1 VVKDELKQEIKRN
14 QELFASS
21 LNLQPTDT
29 ALFVNGMF
37 FDLDVVDVISLLEVV
52 RQELRVMEGL
62 HKIGGCFASG
72 CSMPD
77 NTNICNC
84 IVFVMQDHELCL
96 PKRTSCSSLAPVC

>member
-1 VVKDELKQEIKRN
+1 MKDELKQEIKRN

-62 HKIGGCFASG
+62 HKIG
-72 CSMPD
+72 
-77 NTNICNC
+77 
-84 IVFVMQDHELCL
+84 
-96 PKRTSCSSLAPVC
+96 

>member
-14 QELFASS
+14 QELFSSS

-62 HKIGGCFASG
+62 HKIGRCFA
-72 CSMPD
+72 
-77 NTNICNC
+77 
-84 IVFVMQDHELCL
+84 
-96 PKRTSCSSLAPVC
+96 

>member
-1 VVKDELKQEIKRN
+1 VKDELKQEIKRN
-14 QELFASS
+14 QELFSSS

-62 HKIGGCFASG
+62 HKIGR
-72 CSMPD
+72 CS
-77 NTNICNC
+77 
-84 IVFVMQDHELCL
+84 
-96 PKRTSCSSLAPVC
+96 A

>member
-14 QELFASS
+14 QELFSTS

-62 HKIGGCFASG
+62 HKIGR
-72 CSMPD
+72 CS
-77 NTNICNC
+77 
-84 IVFVMQDHELCL
+84 
-96 PKRTSCSSLAPVC
+96 A

>member
-14 QELFASS
+14 QELFSSS

-62 HKIGGCFASG
+62 HKIGR
-72 CSMPD
+72 CS
-77 NTNICNC
+77 
-84 IVFVMQDHELCL
+84 
-96 PKRTSCSSLAPVC
+96 A

>member
-1 VVKDELKQEIKRN
+1 MRTVVKDELKEEIKRN

-62 HKIGGCFASG
+62 HKIGWCFLHL
-72 CSMPD
+72 
-77 NTNICNC
+77 I
-84 IVFVMQDHELCL
+84 IVCQKM
-96 PKRTSCSSLAPVC
+96 

>member
-14 QELFASS
+14 QELFAST

-62 HKIGGCFASG
+62 HKIGACFAAG
-72 CSMPD
+72 CGLPD
-77 NTNICNC
+77 NVNVYAVKPLFV
-84 IVFVMQDHELCL
+84 VFVGGLKKETMDPGKQ
-96 PKRTSCSSLAPVC
+96 

>member
-1 VVKDELKQEIKRN
+1 MKDELKQEIKRN
-14 QELFASS
+14 QELFSSS

-62 HKIGGCFASG
+62 HKIGRCFA
-72 CSMPD
+72 
-77 NTNICNC
+77 
-84 IVFVMQDHELCL
+84 
-96 PKRTSCSSLAPVC
+96 

>member
-1 VVKDELKQEIKRN
+1 VRTVVKDELKQEIKRN
-14 QELFASS
+14 QELFSTS

-62 HKIGGCFASG
+62 HKIGR
-72 CSMPD
+72 CS
-77 NTNICNC
+77 
-84 IVFVMQDHELCL
+84 
-96 PKRTSCSSLAPVC
+96 A

>member
-1 VVKDELKQEIKRN
+1 MRTVVKDELKQEIKRN
-14 QELFASS
+14 QELFSTS

-62 HKIGGCFASG
+62 HKIGR
-72 CSMPD
+72 CS
-77 NTNICNC
+77 
-84 IVFVMQDHELCL
+84 
-96 PKRTSCSSLAPVC
+96 A

>member
-1 VVKDELKQEIKRN
+1 MRTVVKDELKQEIKRN
-14 QELFASS
+14 QELFSSS

-62 HKIGGCFASG
+62 HKIGRCFA
-72 CSMPD
+72 
-77 NTNICNC
+77 
-84 IVFVMQDHELCL
+84 
-96 PKRTSCSSLAPVC
+96 

>member
-1 VVKDELKQEIKRN
+1 VKDELKQEIKRN
-14 QELFASS
+14 QELFSSS

-62 HKIGGCFASG
+62 HKIGR
-72 CSMPD
+72 CS
-77 NTNICNC
+77 
-84 IVFVMQDHELCL
+84 V
-96 PKRTSCSSLAPVC
+96 

>member
-1 VVKDELKQEIKRN
+1 MKDELKQEIKRN
-14 QELFASS
+14 QELFSSS

-62 HKIGGCFASG
+62 HKIGR
-72 CSMPD
+72 CS
-77 NTNICNC
+77 
-84 IVFVMQDHELCL
+84 
-96 PKRTSCSSLAPVC
+96 A

>member
-1 VVKDELKQEIKRN
+1 VVKEELKQEIKLN

-21 LNLQPTDT
+21 LNLQPADT

-62 HKIGGCFASG
+62 HKIGGY
-72 CSMPD
+72 
-77 NTNICNC
+77 
-84 IVFVMQDHELCL
+84 
-96 PKRTSCSSLAPVC
+96 LA

>member
-1 VVKDELKQEIKRN
+1 MRTVVKDELKQEIKRN
-14 QELFASS
+14 QELFSSS

-62 HKIGGCFASG
+62 HKIGR
-72 CSMPD
+72 CS
-77 NTNICNC
+77 
-84 IVFVMQDHELCL
+84 
-96 PKRTSCSSLAPVC
+96 A